1 MPQRNIIQ
9 LSGIT
14 QPQFS
19 SGSLIVTFNELPY
32 DFGSPY
38 IEVINNNRISK
49 RQYTNIDNLYSTFL
63 NIGDTVRIAS
73 STSNIDEY
81 VYVTRLDY
89 TCDDE
94 NGDRGIKESY
104 VTSGNT
110 TGTTFTVTGNSNS
123 YNFEYLVSNQQ
134 ITCYNLGT
142 GFSPSGTT
150 DYVLAIQTDSSSNV
164 YVGGSFTGYSG
175 NASRNFVKTDKFG
188 NIDTSFNIGTGF
200 SYTDTGYK
208 SYVGTIIVQPD
219 SKVIAGGRFNRYN
232 GNNISG
238 IIRLNTNG
246 SVDNTFN
253 ANFPDFTAGK
263 RVNDIRLLSDGS
275 MIVVGDL
282 EYITGTTATDI
293 YKLSSTGAVLNTFG
307 TFPNTITAE
316 VYSVDVLSTGKI
328 VAVGDFTSY
337 SGVTTRDIIMFNSDG
352 TLDTSFNSG
361 SGFSGATNTANYFV
375 RVQPDDKIIVGGTF
389 STYSGVSVND
399 LIRLNSNGT
408 IDTSFNIGTGSNA
421 WVESFD
427 ILPDGKILVVGPFS
441 TWNGNISNQ
450 LVRLN
455 SDGSVDNTLSTQT
468 GFNSTTYRV
477 HNDDLTDR
485 IYVGG
490 QFNTYRGLS
499 ANHFIRL
506 FSDGNENIC

>member
-1 MPQRNIIQ
+1 MPQRDIIQ

-14 QPQFS
+14 QPQLS
-19 SGSLIVTFNELPY
+19 SGSLMVTFNELPY

-38 IEVINNNRISK
+38 IQVTKNSLTSK
-49 RQYTNIDNLYSTFL
+49 IQYTNIDNLYSTFL
-63 NIGDTVRIAS
+63 DINDTITVSRSPI
-73 STSNIDEY
+73 NVNEY
-81 VYVTRLDY
+81 LTVNRLDY
-89 TCDDE
+89 TRDDE
-94 NGDRGIKESY
+94 NGDMGIKQSY
-104 VTSGNT
+104 ITSGST
-110 TGTTFTVTGNSNS
+110 SGITFTVTGNSSS
-123 YNFEYLVSNQQ
+123 YNFEYLISNEEF
-134 ITCYNLGT
+134 TCYDLGI

-175 NASRNFVKTDKFG
+175 NASRNFVKTNRFG

-219 SKVIAGGRFNRYN
+219 GKVIVGGRFNRYN
-232 GNNISG
+232 GNSISG
-238 IIRLNTNG
+238 IIRLNTDG

-253 ANFPDFTAGK
+253 ANFPNFTGGK

-275 MIVVGDL
+275 MIVVGDFN
-282 EYITGTTATDI
+282 YITGTTATDI

-307 TFPNTITAE
+307 TSPNTITDE
-316 VYSVDVLSTGKI
+316 IYSVDVLSTGKI

-361 SGFSGATNTANYFV
+361 SGFSGSTNTANYFV

-389 STYSGVSVND
+389 SKYSGVSVND

-441 TWNGNISNQ
+441 TWNGNTRNG

-455 SDGSVDNTLSTQT
+455 SDGSVDSTLTTLT

-506 FSDGNENIC
+506 FSDGTENIC

>member
-1 MPQRNIIQ
+1 MPQRDIIQ

-14 QPQFS
+14 QPQLS

-32 DFGSPY
+32 DFGSPL
-38 IEVINNNRISK
+38 IEVIKNNRITK

-63 NIGDTVRIAS
+63 NIGDTVRIAR
-73 STSNIDEY
+73 TTNINEY
-81 VYVTRLDY
+81 ISVNRLDY

-94 NGDRGIKESY
+94 NGDMGIKQSF
-104 VTSGNT
+104 VTSGST
-110 TGTTFTVTGNSNS
+110 TGVTFTVTGNSNS
-123 YNFEYLVSNQQ
+123 YNFEYLVSNEEF
-134 ITCYNLGT
+134 TCYNLGT

-150 DYVLAIQTDSSSNV
+150 DYVSAIQTDSNSNV
-164 YVGGSFTGYSG
+164 YVGGTFTGYSG
-175 NASRNFVKTDKFG
+175 TASRNIVKTDRFG

-200 SYTDTGYK
+200 NNTGTLYT
-208 SYVGTIIVQPD
+208 SNVSRIIVQPD
-219 SKVIAGGRFNRYN
+219 GKIIVGGRFNSYN
-232 GNNISG
+232 GNSISG
-238 IIRLNTNG
+238 ILRLNTNG

-253 ANFPDFTAGK
+253 AQFQTFGLGK
-263 RVNDIRLLSDGS
+263 RVNDIKLLSDGS

-316 VYSVDVLSTGKI
+316 IYSVDVLSTGKI

-361 SGFSGATNTANYFV
+361 SGFSGSTNTANYFV

-408 IDTSFNIGTGSNA
+408 IDTSFNTGTGSNA

-441 TWNGNISNQ
+441 VWNGNIRNK

-455 SDGSVDNTLSTQT
+455 SDGSVDNTLTTST
-468 GFNSTTYRV
+468 GFNDQTFRV

-490 QFNTYRGLS
+490 TFNQYRGLS